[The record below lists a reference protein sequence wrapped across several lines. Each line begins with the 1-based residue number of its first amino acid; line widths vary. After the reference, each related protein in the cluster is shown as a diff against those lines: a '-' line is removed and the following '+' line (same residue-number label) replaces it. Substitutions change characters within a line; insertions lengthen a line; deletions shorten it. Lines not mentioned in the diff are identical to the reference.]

1 MVDTE
6 EIWKDVTINPNY
18 MVSNLGR
25 VKAKAREVPCK
36 SGIRKKKERILSQTD
51 SHGYLHVGFLV
62 NGKLK
67 NPLVHRLVL
76 AAFREDRPYP
86 EWEVDHINGNTHDN
100 RLENLEYVSSSENSK
115 RAYSLG
121 LQNKETLSRVNPKRK
136 ATPEEVA
143 FIKKTFL
150 EENRTLSNTKENVD
164 FYKRMAEMFGYSQYQ
179 AIYNIIV
186 NKTNRFFGEDIV
198 QTTNLRKISIEDLD
212 FSHCK
217 STKDKCAV
225 IAQAFNVGK
234 EAVETRVYTKKQ
246 TFQEILDF
254 YNMKQR
260 RS

>member
-1 MVDTE
+1 MVGTE

-36 SGIRKKKERILSQTD
+36 SGMRMKKERILSQTD
-51 SHGYLHVGFLV
+51 NHGYLHVGFLV

-76 AAFREDRPYP
+76 AAFRGDRPYP
-86 EWEVDHINGNTHDN
+86 EWEVDHINGDTHDN

-115 RAYSLG
+115 RSFAMG

-136 ATPEEVA
+136 ATPEEIA

-150 EENRTLSNTKENVD
+150 EENRTLSNTKENID
-164 FYKRMAEMFGYSQYQ
+164 FYKRMAEMFGYNQYQ

-217 STKDKCAV
+217 STKDKCKV
-225 IAQAFNVGK
+225 IAQAFNIGR
-234 EAVETRVYTKKQ
+234 EAIETRVYTKKQ
-246 TFQEILDF
+246 SFQEILDF
-254 YNMKQR
+254 YNKKQR